1 MTIIGTLNKE
11 RVMDKIIPVPERG
24 TVLGEAKRVING
36 ERKDKYGKPEF
47 SFYDITALWSWFL
60 GERGLLDEEKYDGL
74 DRSDVAMMMVLL
86 KLAREANKHSHDN
99 IVDACGYL
107 GIYDDLKEG
116 KVFEEPPV
124 DDPLPDP
131 KFVKPEPKEDVP
143 PVVDTTVLHLITEG
157 LLKARTKHPI
167 FSRGRIDALRVIRDE
182 FDELK
187 AEVVVARP
195 DAKRM
200 MEEALDTIVT
210 CIRFIEMYAMPN
222 VMFDQCL
229 NCKNFQID
237 GWKPSPEA
245 CINCPYMGK

>member
-1 MTIIGTLNKE
+1 
-11 RVMDKIIPVPERG
+11 MDKIIPVPERG

-60 GERGLLDEEKYDGL
+60 SERGLLDEEHQYDGL

-86 KLAREANKHSHDN
+86 KLARESNKHSHDN

-116 KVFEEPPV
+116 KSFEGELPV
-124 DDPLPDP
+124 DDQLPDP
-131 KFVKPEPKEDVP
+131 KFVKPEPAAKKQLEP
-143 PVVDTTVLHLITEG
+143 PLVDDAVFAQIKDALV
-157 LLKARTKHPI
+157 KARCKHPT
-167 FSRGRIDALRVIRDE
+167 FSFGRMDGLRVIRDE
-182 FDELK
+182 FEELK
-187 AEVVVARP
+187 AEVVVAQP

-210 CIRFIEMYAMPN
+210 CIRFIEAFAFPSTI
-222 VMFDQCL
+222 VDPCGS
-229 NCKNFQID
+229 CRNFQIE
-237 GWKPSPEA
+237 GRKPSPEA